1 MNFRNLIL
9 AFSIV
14 SLVIIS
20 CKSTPKNPEVENYVN
35 KTMPAFMKE
44 ELVIM
49 KEFDSLTDVKK
60 INQPNQDTIARTITI
75 PKYSKFIDKLDT
87 ITIKDTAL
95 LKVHQQYILA
105 SKSQL
110 ENLDYF
116 LSTVKLDPQLRID
129 SLGLKLTRQKFL
141 IMEWNRS
148 IRTIC
153 TKYGVEFLGK

>member
-14 SLVIIS
+14 SVVIIS

-60 INQPNQDTIARTITI
+60 INEPNTDTIVKAITL
-75 PKYSKFIDKLDT
+75 PKYAKFLEKLDT
-87 ITIKDTAL
+87 ISIKDTAL
-95 LKVHQQYILA
+95 QKVHQQYINV
-105 SKSQL
+105 SKFQY
-110 ENLDYF
+110 ENLSYF
-116 LSTVKLDPQLRID
+116 LNTLKIEPNVRID
-129 SLGLKLTRQKFL
+129 SLALKVSRQNF
-141 IMEWNRS
+141 MMMDWNKD
-148 IRTIC
+148 IRALC
-153 TKYGVEFLGK
+153 KKYDVEFLGN